1 MLTVEPDLTSRDT
14 PPSTATPSK
23 LLQMSSACRT
33 GAPSD
38 TAKALLLR
46 GSVDRRDQP
55 FDQQGNHP
63 VQGDGDDEGFERHE
77 VHGLYGARRIGEFL
91 HRYDHQKGGVFQ
103 HIDELVADDRRGVEQ
118 RSEEHTSEL
127 QSIMRN
133 S

>member
-1 MLTVEPDLTSRDT
+1 MQRSRVDFPEPDGPRMLTVEPDLTSRDT
-14 PPSTATPSK
+14 PPSTSTPSK

-77 VHGLYGARRIGEFL
+77 VPGMYRP
-91 HRYDHQKGGVFQ
+91 
-103 HIDELVADDRRGVEQ
+103 
-118 RSEEHTSEL
+118 EEHTYEIRSL
-127 QSIMRN
+127 M
-133 S
+133 

>member
-14 PPSTATPSK
+14 PPSTSTPSK

-63 VQGDGDDEGFERHE
+63 VQGDGADDGFERHA
-77 VHGLYGARRIGEFL
+77 VHGLYGARRIGEL
-91 HRYDHQKGGVFQ
+91 LPRSVHPHGGVFRQ
-103 HIDELVADDRRGVEQ
+103 IDWWV
-118 RSEEHTSEL
+118 
-127 QSIMRN
+127 
-133 S
+133 